1 MVLDTTACQ
10 RVKVKATSVCR
21 GPDTG
26 QKVSVR
32 VRTPGDPKSA
42 LTVACCTHGLPSL
55 RLAYFGGRTA
65 LILRVL
71 LVYKQALN

>member
-21 GPDTG
+21 GPDMG

-32 VRTPGDPKSA
+32 VRTPGDLKSA
-42 LTVACCTHGLPSL
+42 LTVACYPHGLLSL
-55 RLAYFGGRTA
+55 WLAYFGGRTV
-65 LILRVL
+65 LIL
-71 LVYKQALN
+71 

>member
-10 RVKVKATSVCR
+10 RVKVKAMSVCR

-32 VRTPGDPKSA
+32 VRTPGDPEPT
-42 LTVACCTHGLPSL
+42 LTVALDCIQVPVDSTV
-55 RLAYFGGRTA
+55 TA
-65 LILRVL
+65 LVERAVSFFL
-71 LVYKQALN
+71 

>member
-1 MVLDTTACQ
+1 MFLDTTACQ

-32 VRTPGDPKSA
+32 VRAPGDPKSA
-42 LTVACCTHGLPSL
+42 LTVACCIHVSVDYVTEASGLI
-55 RLAYFGGRTA
+55 RTG
-65 LILRVL
+65 LIL
-71 LVYKQALN
+71 

>member
-21 GPDTG
+21 GPDRG

-42 LTVACCTHGLPSL
+42 LTVAFTFLDYALLSL
-55 RLAYFGGRTA
+55 RISYLGEGEGESE
-65 LILRVL
+65 
-71 LVYKQALN
+71 

>member
-10 RVKVKATSVCR
+10 RVKVMAMNVCR

-32 VRTPGDPKSA
+32 VRTPGDPEST
-42 LTVACCTHGLPSL
+42 LTVAQCCIHVSVHYCHCGFPALVDRAISFSYKH
-55 RLAYFGGRTA
+55 YFD
-65 LILRVL
+65 
-71 LVYKQALN
+71 

>member
-1 MVLDTTACQ
+1 MVSDTTACP

-32 VRTPGDPKSA
+32 VRTPGDPTSP
-42 LTVACCTHGLPSL
+42 LTVAFMFLW
-55 RLAYFGGRTA
+55 TA
-65 LILRVL
+65 
-71 LVYKQALN
+71 ALSVWVTRRK